1 MSTRARASGAAG
13 TVVDGR
19 FRDLEEQR
27 SLDFPVRQPLIA
39 SCTLWGNTATDTCC

>member
-1 MSTRARASGAAG
+1 MSARARASGAVG

-27 SLDFPVRQPLIA
+27 ELEFPVSWA
-39 SCTLWGNTATDTCC
+39 S